1 MLTPYVA
8 HILFTDSVVHHLVV
22 LGNPKQSPGATTV
35 IATAVIEKDVPR
47 HKGTVGKKLAQQ
59 RAKHFLVPRII
70 AHEGTN

>member
-22 LGNPKQSPGATTV
+22 LGNPKQSPGATTHD
-35 IATAVIEKDVPR
+35 TAVIEKDVPR